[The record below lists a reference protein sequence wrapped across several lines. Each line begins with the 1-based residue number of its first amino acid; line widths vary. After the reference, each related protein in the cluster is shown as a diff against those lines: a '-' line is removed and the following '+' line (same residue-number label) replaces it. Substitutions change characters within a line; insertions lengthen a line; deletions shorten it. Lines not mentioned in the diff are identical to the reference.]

1 MILIVEG
8 PDLAGKSTLIERL
21 RVTHP
26 WPVAKVRWTPEGDRR
41 SETIGIARATIVI
54 LRALAP
60 DVILD
65 RCYFTRWAYDDE
77 RSYLPELIAEFDR
90 VSSAV
95 PTRLILLTAT
105 EDEIRRRHQR
115 EPHHRNTLEAIL
127 RANERYPSLLAL
139 LPASLP
145 ALHVNTAETPPED
158 VEEQARSFLNWIG
171 RS

>member
-1 MILIVEG
+1 MIVIVEG
-8 PDLAGKSTLIERL
+8 PDLAGKSTLVERL

-26 WPVAKVRWTPEGDRR
+26 WPVVKVRWTSDGDRR
-41 SETIGIARATIVI
+41 SETIGIARATIAM

-95 PTRLILLTAT
+95 PARLILLTAT
-105 EDEIRRRHQR
+105 EEEIRRRYQR
-115 EPHHRNTLEAIL
+115 EPNHRNTLEAIL
-127 RANERYPSLLAL
+127 CANERYPSLLPL
-139 LPASLP
+139 LPESLP
-145 ALHVNTAETPPED
+145 SLHINTTETPPET
-158 VEEQARSFLNWIG
+158 VERKVLSFLAE
-171 RS
+171 